1 MLYSKEDND
10 KKAVNE
16 LVESLTKLGE
26 EMSHLWECPMSV
38 MDRGDTE
45 EVRKMKDDIK
55 ERSNSLLTLERIL

>member
-1 MLYSKEDND
+1 
-10 KKAVNE
+10 
-16 LVESLTKLGE
+16 
-26 EMSHLWECPMSV
+26 MSV